1 MSVAADPFCPAAKR
15 ESTVEDDAFIMDDA
29 LWLELMYTRERAV

>member
-1 MSVAADPFCPAAKR
+1 MAADPFCPAAKR

-29 LWLELMYTRERAV
+29 LCLELMYTRERAV